1 MLQRITPLALW
12 LVSALLVTAL
22 GLRFAMRALGVR
34 DDIPFPGLVYS
45 LTAPLVQPFY
55 RYFPAPERFDYHT
68 TEAASLL
75 AAGIALALTLTIY
88 VVGLFARSI
97 SAKRD
102 E

>member
-1 MLQRITPLALW
+1 MFPRIALFALW
-12 LVSALLVTAL
+12 LVSALVVTAL

-68 TEAASLL
+68 IEAASLVT
-75 AAGIALALTLTIY
+75 AGVALALALGVY
-88 VVGLFARSI
+88 VVGLLAQGIR
-97 SAKRD
+97 RQ
-102 E
+102 